1 MTWLQIGSVAGPTAA
16 LPSVAFR
23 SANFQ
28 VVGSGQGSVSTER
41 ILAELPE
48 LAARIGQGR
57 FTVNPTPVALAASK
71 TCGPGRPI
79 QDSGSWSCRIRCD
92 PSRSGNNVCPMGSL
106 DVGARV
112 AASDYT
118 RRVQFTRAERPHDDA
133 PSARAR
139 HGTRASADVT
149 VASREHS
156 AGVAETAARMVALQR
171 AAGNRAVTSV
181 LGNAPPSLQRAPD
194 DKEGKPGKAPAKD
207 VKPEISDAT
216 VDLALPWT
224 WGDYVA
230 FEQTLSGIRFLVAV
244 GKTQESAARSG
255 IAKLATQ
262 VAADNAAIKDSARKV
277 TTCFITP
284 ATTRFAYWGKAAV
297 LMLDP
302 ADADVP
308 TVAHEMGHAV
318 LDAMMQAGGPAGA
331 KSATTSVPARAADL
345 YLRLEQTKPANDSTV
360 PVGLMMVDPS
370 ALKAGA
376 KSEHP
381 WENADEFFASAKAAY
396 QTNKKAL
403 LTSIKKATA
412 VDPAVG
418 PPAKEL
424 LALLDAVFGKGGLP
438 TDALSKDRA
447 AAAGTELKR
456 VKSASQIL
464 DSVGIYPQLGWLLDP
479 AGRPGRR

>member
-1 MTWLQIGSVAGPTAA
+1 
-16 LPSVAFR
+16 
-23 SANFQ
+23 
-28 VVGSGQGSVSTER
+28 
-41 ILAELPE
+41 
-48 LAARIGQGR
+48 
-57 FTVNPTPVALAASK
+57 
-71 TCGPGRPI
+71 
-79 QDSGSWSCRIRCD
+79 
-92 PSRSGNNVCPMGSL
+92 MGSL
-106 DVGARV
+106 DVGAGAV
-112 AASDYT
+112 TSDYT

-133 PSARAR
+133 PAARAR
-139 HGTRASADVT
+139 NGTRVSADVAN
-149 VASREHS
+149 ASREHPGG
-156 AGVAETAARMVALQR
+156 APETAARMVALQR

-181 LGNAPPSLQRAPD
+181 LGHALPPLQRAPD
-194 DKEGKPGKAPAKD
+194 DKDRKGGKAPAKEI
-207 VKPEISDAT
+207 KPETKDAPA
-216 VDLALPWT
+216 DLALPWS

-230 FEQTLSGIRFLVAV
+230 FEQTSSGIRFLVAV
-244 GKTQESAARSG
+244 GKTQESAARSA
-255 IAKLATQ
+255 IAQLATQ

-284 ATTRFAYWGKAAV
+284 ATTRFAYWGQAAV

-302 ADADVP
+302 ADADLP

-318 LDAMMQAGGPAGA
+318 LDAMMQAGGAGA
-331 KSATTSVPARAADL
+331 KSAATTSVPARVADL
-345 YLRLEQTKPANDSTV
+345 YLRLEQTKPGKDSTV

-403 LTSIKKATA
+403 LASIKKATA

-418 PPAKEL
+418 PPAKDL
-424 LALLDAVFGKGGLP
+424 QALLDAIFGKGRMP
-438 TDALSKDRA
+438 SDALSKDRA
-447 AAAGTELKR
+447 TAAGGELKR

-479 AGRPGRR
+479 VGRPGRR

>member
-1 MTWLQIGSVAGPTAA
+1 
-16 LPSVAFR
+16 
-23 SANFQ
+23 
-28 VVGSGQGSVSTER
+28 
-41 ILAELPE
+41 
-48 LAARIGQGR
+48 
-57 FTVNPTPVALAASK
+57 
-71 TCGPGRPI
+71 
-79 QDSGSWSCRIRCD
+79 
-92 PSRSGNNVCPMGSL
+92 MGSL

-118 RRVQFTRAERPHDDA
+118 RRVQFTRAERPHDDT

-139 HGTRASADVT
+139 HGARASADVA
-149 VASREHS
+149 VASREHPGG
-156 AGVAETAARMVALQR
+156 APGTAARMVALQR

-181 LGNAPPSLQRAPD
+181 LGNALPPLQRAPD
-194 DKEGKPGKAPAKD
+194 DEKGKGAKAPAKD
-207 VKPEISDAT
+207 AKPETRDAT
-216 VDLALPWT
+216 ADLALPWA

-230 FEQTLSGIRFLVAV
+230 FEQTSSGIRFLVAV
-244 GKTQESAARSG
+244 GKTQESAASAA

-284 ATTRFAYWGKAAV
+284 ATTRFAYWGQAAV

-318 LDAMMQAGGPAGA
+318 LDAMMQAGGTTGA
-331 KSATTSVPARAADL
+331 KSAATTSVPARVADL
-345 YLRLEQTKPANDSTV
+345 YLRLEQTKAGKDSTV

-381 WENADEFFASAKAAY
+381 WENADEFFASGKAAY

-412 VDPAVG
+412 VDRAVG

-424 LALLDAVFGKGGLP
+424 LALLDAVFGKGGMP
-438 TDALSKDRA
+438 NDALSKDRA